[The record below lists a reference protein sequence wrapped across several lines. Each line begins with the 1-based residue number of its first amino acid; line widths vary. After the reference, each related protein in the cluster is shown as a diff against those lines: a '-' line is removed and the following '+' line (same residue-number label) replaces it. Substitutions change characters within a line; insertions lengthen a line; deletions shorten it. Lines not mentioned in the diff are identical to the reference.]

1 MELIFKDT
9 SISRIEEILN
19 MLVAVYNENWMKDK
33 NQIMV
38 ATSMFINERINI
50 IERELGSVDKTY
62 LLIKVRTC
70 FRMYRQ
76 LLTYTYHR
84 TVLLTHNSYR

>member
-1 MELIFKDT
+1 
-9 SISRIEEILN
+9 

-50 IERELGSVDKTY
+50 IERELGSVDENISSYKSEN
-62 LLIKVRTC
+62 LLPDVQAASDFGYVSERKYEEPSGLCPHTPGKSGDKRK
-70 FRMYRQ
+70 
-76 LLTYTYHR
+76 
-84 TVLLTHNSYR
+84 NK